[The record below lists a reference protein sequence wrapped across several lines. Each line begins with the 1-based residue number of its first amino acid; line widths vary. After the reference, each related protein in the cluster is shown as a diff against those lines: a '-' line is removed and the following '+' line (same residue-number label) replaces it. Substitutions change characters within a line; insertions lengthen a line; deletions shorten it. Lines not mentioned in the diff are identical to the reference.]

1 MKENI
6 KIQTEKPMSNFTKC
20 VEDRISIE
28 RFKSIEELK
37 SRIRQSITDH
47 QNFSDKICQISQ
59 EGPFIS
65 LHYK

>member
-1 MKENI
+1 MKE
-6 KIQTEKPMSNFTKC
+6 KKQSEKQMNNFTKC
-20 VEDRISIE
+20 AEEKISIE

-47 QNFSDKICQISQ
+47 QSFSDKICQISQ
-59 EGPFIS
+59 EGSFIS